1 MKTFILFDGAVV
13 AVIPH
18 VEGREVSDENG
29 EFVPANEYITATLM
43 SNIMYDAVD
52 SKYDV
57 TVIQRENEEDLV

>member
-1 MKTFILFDGAVV
+1 MKTIILFDGTIV

-29 EFVPANEYITATLM
+29 ELISSDEYFESMIM
-43 SNIMYDAVD
+43 SNIMFDGVD

-57 TVIQRENEEDLV
+57 TIIQRENEEEL